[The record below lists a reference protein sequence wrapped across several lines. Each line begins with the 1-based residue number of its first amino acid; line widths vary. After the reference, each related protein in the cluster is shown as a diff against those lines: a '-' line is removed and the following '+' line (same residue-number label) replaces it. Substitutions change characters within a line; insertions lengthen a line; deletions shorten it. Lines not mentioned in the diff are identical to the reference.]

1 MKEIVA
7 FIEHKKQEFV
17 KLPLFEFLTNK
28 SIHPNQRLIFAPVL
42 DPLAVGLSDLNKY
55 VLRDSASNNKVQEL
69 INKYTYKENYYWH
82 GYLEYLEELGFN
94 QSMSYGD
101 FRLLWG
107 EETKKTR
114 SLCAALERYA
124 FEASPLQK
132 IVLVEVLEAT
142 ATVFF
147 EAALEVVMELQK
159 ITKKEYVYFGGAYV
173 RLENHHILN
182 TPEMLQ
188 LLKEIQMT
196 EWEKQQA
203 LELAEKVF
211 ELFTDA
217 MNELFRHTKTNSCNT
232 VLQVASFVGLDSPID
247 CLDFL

>member
-55 VLRDSASNNKVQEL
+55 VLRDYASNNKVQEL

-232 VLQVASFVGLDSPID
+232 VLQVASFVGLDSSID

>member
-232 VLQVASFVGLDSPID
+232 VLQVASFVGLDSSID